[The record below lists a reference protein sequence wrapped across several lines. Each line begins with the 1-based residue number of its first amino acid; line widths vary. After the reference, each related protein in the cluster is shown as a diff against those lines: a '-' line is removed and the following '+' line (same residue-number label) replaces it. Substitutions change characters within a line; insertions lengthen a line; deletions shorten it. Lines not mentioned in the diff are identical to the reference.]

1 MNPCRAVR
9 AVMFNSD
16 GISMKLSTVEF
27 DPIQLRVG
35 SRDSILSK
43 FRYLGIDL
51 ELHSVN
57 YCTDC
62 IVH

>member
-9 AVMFNSD
+9 AVMFKSD

-35 SRDSILSK
+35 SRDS
-43 FRYLGIDL
+43 
-51 ELHSVN
+51 ELN
-57 YCTDC
+57 
-62 IVH
+62 IE